1 MFALYHECL
10 CRDTRVCGTPVDLRC
25 RVVLCSQVATA
36 WMETKRDHLFARLR
50 LLFDFLQ
57 VTGLLMAMWYVT
69 LLLCCTMHPYVADAL
84 QSVISGLSGAAIGGG
99 LSVSTRAPY

>member
-1 MFALYHECL
+1 MFALYHDCL
-10 CRDTRVCGTPVDLRC
+10 CRGIRVCGTLVDTRC
-25 RVVLCSQVATA
+25 RVMLRSQIATA
-36 WMETKRDHLFARLR
+36 WLETKHDNMFARLR